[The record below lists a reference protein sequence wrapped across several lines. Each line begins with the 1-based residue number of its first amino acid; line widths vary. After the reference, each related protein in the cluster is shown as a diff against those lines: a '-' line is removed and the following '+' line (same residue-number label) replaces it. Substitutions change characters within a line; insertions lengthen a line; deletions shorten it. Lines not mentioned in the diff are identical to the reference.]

1 MLHPKTKRIARQ
13 ILPFPIIWFLFA
25 FAYALVEAGI
35 MGDLNIYPA
44 TQNQY
49 DFTRNLAVTT
59 VGCLFFGVIQGTL
72 EVLWLRK
79 PFEKKALWVKVLL
92 KSFFYAVFIFLF
104 LIILS
109 TANSLVNSNDGNWN
123 EAFQSSVRFL
133 NEFAFWSIMIY
144 IAFAIVIALFFS
156 EISQYLGDGV
166 FLNFVSGK
174 YHRPQKETRIFMFLD
189 MKSSTT
195 IAEQIGHEKYFDL
208 LKAYYGDMTT
218 AILQTSGEIY
228 QYVGDEIV
236 VSWPE
241 QTGLF
246 RNNCIECFY
255 LITRAFQKKADRYQK
270 QFGLRPNFKA
280 GYHIGQVT
288 TGEIGIIKKDI
299 IYTGD
304 VLNTAA
310 RIQAECNTYDT
321 QLLLSGLLYKKLKA
335 KSDLL
340 FTEIGDLYLRG
351 KKESVRLYS
360 LSFNR

>member
-1 MLHPKTKRIARQ
+1 MLHPKTKRIAKQ
-13 ILPFPIIWFLFA
+13 ILPFPIIWVLFA
-25 FAYALVEAGI
+25 FAYLLVEAGI

-49 DFTRNLAVTT
+49 DFKGNLAVTIF
-59 VGCLFFGVIQGTL
+59 GCLFFGVIQGAL

-79 PFEKKALWVKVLL
+79 RFENKALWVKVLL
-92 KSFFYAVFIFLF
+92 KSFFYAGFIFLF
-104 LIILS
+104 LIVLS
-109 TANSLVNSNDGNWN
+109 TANSLVNSNDGDWN
-123 EAFQSSVRFL
+123 EAIQSSVRFL
-133 NEFAFWSIMIY
+133 NKFAFWSVMFY
-144 IAFAIVIALFFS
+144 IAFTIVIALFFS

-166 FLNFVSGK
+166 FYNFISGK

-208 LKAYYGDMTT
+208 LSAYYGDMTS

-241 QTGLF
+241 KTGLF

-255 LITRAFQKKADRYQK
+255 LITRAFQKKADLYQR

-280 GYHIGQVT
+280 GCHIGQVT

-310 RIQAECNTYDT
+310 RIQAECNTYNA
-321 QLLLSGLLYKKLKA
+321 QLLLSELLLSKLTLEDDIQFA
-335 KSDLL
+335 K
-340 FTEIGDLYLRG
+340 IGDLFLRG
-351 KKESVRLYS
+351 KKESVLLYS
-360 LSFNR
+360 LTFNR